1 MKHCQRVKHEVPTI
15 RLVKHV
21 QRGNFPMMLYGIA
34 KTLLGRRHGKDLV
47 QLSTLHTVGQEGE
60 TY

>member
-1 MKHCQRVKHEVPTI
+1 
-15 RLVKHV
+15 
-21 QRGNFPMMLYGIA
+21 MMLYGIA
-34 KTLLGRRHGKDLV
+34 KNLLGRRHGKDLV